1 MESGGTYTMIRIRT
15 LLTAVAAAAVAIPL
29 QAADTRYP
37 VSSVIR
43 IEIVEPSSATAWED
57 KDFLDCSEFILTEE
71 DVRYALQHIRRVSR
85 KSYFSEYTERTGC
98 SGGASVTFKNGK
110 IIVIGVEPTGRINI
124 FEADAKLEPTK
135 APESFYECVPCKDR
149 KMALL
154 KDALDRAD
162 ERRLKK
168 LEAEGKIPPGEAE
181 RRLKTLRA
189 SR

>member
-1 MESGGTYTMIRIRT
+1 MREINALDAESSRR
-15 LLTAVAAAAVAIPL
+15 
-29 QAADTRYP
+29 
-37 VSSVIR
+37 
-43 IEIVEPSSATAWED
+43 TAWED
-57 KDFLDCSEFILTEE
+57 NDFLDCDDVVLTEE
-71 DVRYALQHIRRVSR
+71 DVRHALRHIRRVSR

-110 IIVIGVEPTGRINI
+110 IIVTGVEPSGRINI

-135 APESFYECVPCKDR
+135 AAESCYECAPCKDR

-162 ERRLKK
+162 DRRLRKA
-168 LEAEGKIPPGEAE
+168 EAEGKIPPGEAE